1 MIIMK
6 NKYQRLSK
14 EEKLEAR
21 KLYISRNPD
30 TYKKFKKLS
39 RLTIVGMIYAVFVI
53 IFDLFFHESL
63 FKESFIS
70 NIILDSCVLVFCL
83 IFYIFSKNTIEKQ
96 INKMLVEDLRNK
108 QIEKWKKEEQ
118 KDSSKS
124 KKTSKSKKSK
134 TSNKK
139 TTKNSSKNKE

>member
-1 MIIMK
+1 MITMK

-53 IFDLFFHESL
+53 VFDIFFHESL
-63 FKESFIS
+63 LKESFIS

-83 IFYIFSKNTIEKQ
+83 IFYIFSKTTIDGQ

-108 QIEKWKKEEQ
+108 QVEKWRKEEQ
-118 KDSSKS
+118 EEFSKS
-124 KKTSKSKKSK
+124 KKNSKSKKSK
-134 TSNKK
+134 TTTKK
-139 TTKNSSKNKE
+139 TTKKSSKE

>member
-1 MIIMK
+1 MITMK

-21 KLYISRNPD
+21 KLYISRNPN

-53 IFDLFFHESL
+53 VFDIFFHKSL

-83 IFYIFSKNTIEKQ
+83 IFYIFSKTTINSQ

-108 QIEKWKKEEQ
+108 QIEKWRKEEQ
-118 KDSSKS
+118 EEFSKS
-124 KKTSKSKKSK
+124 KKNSKKKISK
-134 TSNKK
+134 TTTKK
-139 TTKNSSKNKE
+139 TTKKSSKK

>member
-1 MIIMK
+1 MITMK

-30 TYKKFKKLS
+30 TYKRFRKLS
-39 RLTIVGMIYAVFVI
+39 RLTIVGMVYAVFVI
-53 IFDLFFHESL
+53 IFDIFFHESL

-83 IFYIFSKNTIEKQ
+83 VFYIFSKTTIDGQ

-108 QIEKWKKEEQ
+108 QIEKWRKEEQ
-118 KDSSKS
+118 EESSKS
-124 KKTSKSKKSK
+124 KKTSKSKKGK
-134 TSNKK
+134 TSSKK
-139 TTKNSSKNKE
+139 TTKKSSKK

>member
-1 MIIMK
+1 MK

-14 EEKLEAR
+14 EEKLEAK
-21 KLYISRNPD
+21 KLYISRYPD
-30 TYKKFKKLS
+30 TYKRFRKLS

-53 IFDLFFHESL
+53 VFDLFFHEAI
-63 FKESFIS
+63 FKETFTT
-70 NIILDSCVLVFCL
+70 NIILDSCVLIFCL
-83 IFYIFSKNTIEKQ
+83 VFYIFSKNTIDSQ

-134 TSNKK
+134 TTIKK
-139 TTKNSSKNKE
+139 TTKKSSKTKE

>member
-1 MIIMK
+1 MITMK

-30 TYKKFKKLS
+30 TYKRFRKLS

-53 IFDLFFHESL
+53 IFDLFFQETL
-63 FKESFIS
+63 FKETFTT

-83 IFYIFSKNTIEKQ
+83 VFYIFSKTTIDGQ

-108 QIEKWKKEEQ
+108 QIEKWRKEEQ

-134 TSNKK
+134 TTTKK
-139 TTKNSSKNKE
+139 TTKKSSKK